1 MPERLD
7 SARHRPDA
15 RLLLSG
21 WRLALVVLVASA
33 ALGLVHYLDRGTEDD
48 APPAASSGDDGPDL
62 EIEDATV
69 TAYRANG
76 ELKYRLRSPLI
87 EQFNGMDVTYLRRP
101 DLTLFDP
108 PDPPWRITAQRGTI
122 HNANQTD
129 RTAEEQVVLQEDVE
143 MEQRYD
149 DGRHYVLVT
158 PSITIYPERQYA
170 ETTQDVMITTHA
182 GRTKA
187 VGLKG
192 DLDQGLLTLF
202 SSNEK
207 RVHTVILADQFK

>member
-1 MPERLD
+1 
-7 SARHRPDA
+7 
-15 RLLLSG
+15 
-21 WRLALVVLVASA
+21 
-33 ALGLVHYLDRGTEDD
+33 
-48 APPAASSGDDGPDL
+48 
-62 EIEDATV
+62 
-69 TAYRANG
+69 
-76 ELKYRLRSPLI
+76 
-87 EQFNGMDVTYLRRP
+87 MDVTYLRRP